1 MTSNLERIRYELEL
15 AGYKLDQEDFDY
27 SNEVG
32 KAVYEICEVFSKQG
46 HSGMSAGLTLQLIKT
61 LLVDEDILTPL
72 TDNPRE
78 WVDVAGYNKGSSDEG
93 KPMYQSKR
101 KFSCFTTDFKTY
113 YDIDESTG
121 NAKRILH
128 KLKKYGEK

>member
-15 AGYKLDQEDFDY
+15 AGYKLDQEEFDY

-32 KAVYEICEVFSKQG
+32 KAAYEICEVFSKQG
-46 HSGMSAGLTLQLIKT
+46 HSGITADVTLRLIKT
-61 LLVDEDILTPL
+61 ILIDEDILTPL
-72 TDNPRE
+72 TDNPEE
-78 WVDVAGYNKGSSDEG
+78 WVDVAGYNIGTALEG

-113 YDIDESTG
+113 YDVNENTV
-121 NAKRILH
+121 NAKRVLH